1 MQCPT
6 PISIRDKSDA
16 NPLNKA
22 SKRLTVPCGKCG
34 NCRRARRNQW
44 AFRLQQELKDSEN
57 AYFIT
62 LTYSDERLP
71 QFVNNET
78 GEVKSNLRKEDLQK
92 FIKRLREQ
100 QYRQTNQRKFRYY
113 AVGEYGTETDR
124 AHYHFIG
131 FNIDRIIID
140 QLDKLWGHGHTHI
153 GSVNEG
159 SILYVAKY
167 HVNRNMGQKSEEGQI
182 SYYIQ
187 NKKTKQYHLHIEE
200 GTRQKEF
207 ATMSKRPAIGHGY
220 IKRNYNWH
228 IENMNSYVIQNGYKK
243 VIPRYYKDKIFT
255 DIEKETLKNK
265 TEKQMEEM
273 YEKQNEQAKRMGID
287 NVDKRIFD
295 NLMVEASRYKQKT
308 NKKNLF

>member
-16 NPLNKA
+16 NPYGKA
-22 SKRLTVPCGKCG
+22 SKRLTVPCGRCG

-78 GEVKSNLRKEDLQK
+78 GEVKSNLRKTDLQK

-100 QYRQTNQRKFRYY
+100 QYRQTKQRKFRYY

-153 GSVNEG
+153 GTVNEG

-167 HVNRNMGQKSEEGQI
+167 HVNRNMGQEEEKGQI
-182 SYYIQ
+182 GYYD
-187 NKKTKQYHLHIEE
+187 KKELKIEE
-200 GTRQKEF
+200 GIRQKEF

-243 VIPRYYKDKIFT
+243 AIPRYYKDKIFT
-255 DIEKETLKNK
+255 ELNKETLSNK
-265 TEKQMEEM
+265 TEKQLEEI
-273 YEKQNEQAKRMGID
+273 YDKQNEEAKRMGIHD
-287 NVDKRIFD
+287 VDRRIFD

>member
-1 MQCPT
+1 MKCPT

-16 NPLNKA
+16 NPKNKA

-71 QFVNNET
+71 EFIDYYS
-78 GEVKSNLRKEDLQK
+78 GEIKSNLVKEDLQK

-100 QYRQTNQRKFRYY
+100 QYRQTKERKFRYY

-124 AHYHFIG
+124 AHYHLIG
-131 FNIDRIIID
+131 FNIDRSIINR
-140 QLDKLWGHGHTHI
+140 LDHIWGHGHVHVGT
-153 GSVNEG
+153 VNEG

-167 HVNRNMGQKSEEGQI
+167 HVNRDMDADEDG
-182 SYYIQ
+182 
-187 NKKTKQYHLHIEE
+187 
-200 GTRQKEF
+200 RQKEF

-228 IENMNSYVIQNGYKK
+228 IDNMNSYIMQNGYKK
-243 VIPRYYKDKIFT
+243 AMPRYYKDKIFQ
-255 DIEKETLKNK
+255 DENKETIKHK
-265 TEKQMEEM
+265 TEKQIEEI
-273 YEKQNEQAKRMGID
+273 YEKQQEYARRMDISD
-287 NVDKRIFD
+287 
-295 NLMVEASRYKQKT
+295 VETHIRNSLIHQASRYKQKV

>member
-1 MQCPT
+1 MKCPT

-16 NPLNKA
+16 NPKGKA
-22 SKRLTVPCGKCG
+22 SKRITVPCGKCG

-71 QFVNNET
+71 QFVSNKT

-100 QYRQTNQRKFRYY
+100 QYRQTKQRKFRYY

-131 FNIDRIIID
+131 FNIDRDLI
-140 QLDKLWGHGHTHI
+140 DKLDSIWGHGHTHV
-153 GSVNEG
+153 GTVTEG

-167 HVNRNMGQKSEEGQI
+167 HVNRNMNKQEEVGQI
-182 SYYIQ
+182 GYYEKDELI
-187 NKKTKQYHLHIEE
+187 IEE
-200 GTRQKEF
+200 GIRQPEF

-220 IKRNYNWH
+220 IKRNYKWH
-228 IENMNSYVIQNGYKK
+228 IENLNSYVIQNGYKK
-243 VIPRYYKDKIFT
+243 AIPRYYKDKIFQ
-255 DIEKETLKNK
+255 DLDKEMLINK
-265 TEKQMEEM
+265 TEKQMEKL
-273 YEKQNEQAKRMGID
+273 YEKQQKYAERMGID
-287 NVDKRIFD
+287 DVDRRIFD
-295 NLMVEASRYKQKT
+295 NLMVESSRYKQKS

>member
-16 NPLNKA
+16 NPKGKA

-71 QFVNNET
+71 QFVNNKT
-78 GEVKSNLRKEDLQK
+78 GEVKSNLIKEDLQK
-92 FIKRLREQ
+92 FIKRLREKT
-100 QYRQTNQRKFRYY
+100 YRQTGQRKFRYY

-124 AHYHFIG
+124 AHYHLIG
-131 FNIDRIIID
+131 FNINRNILD
-140 QLDKLWGHGHTHI
+140 QLDDIWGHGHTHI
-153 GSVNEG
+153 GTVNEG

-167 HVNRNMGQKSEEGQI
+167 HVNRNMNNELEEGQI
-182 SYYIQ
+182 GYY
-187 NKKTKQYHLHIEE
+187 NKQEFIIEE
-200 GTRQKEF
+200 GTRQPEF

-228 IENMNSYVIQNGYKK
+228 VDNLNSYVIQNGYKK
-243 VIPRYYKDKIFT
+243 AIPRYYKDKIFQ
-255 DIEKETLKNK
+255 DLDKEMLTNK

-273 YEKQNEQAKRMGID
+273 YEKQNQQAERMGID
-287 NVDKRIFD
+287 DVDRRIFD
-295 NLMVEASRYKQKT
+295 NLMVEASRYKQKS

>member
-1 MQCPT
+1 MKCPT

-16 NPLNKA
+16 NPKDKA

-71 QFVNNET
+71 EFIDYYS
-78 GEVKSNLRKEDLQK
+78 GEIKSNLVKEDLQK

-100 QYRQTNQRKFRYY
+100 QYRQTKERKFRYY

-124 AHYHFIG
+124 AHYHLIG
-131 FNIDRIIID
+131 FNIDRSIINR
-140 QLDKLWGHGHTHI
+140 LDYIWGHGHVHVGT
-153 GSVNEG
+153 VNEG

-167 HVNRNMGQKSEEGQI
+167 HVNRDMDADEDG
-182 SYYIQ
+182 
-187 NKKTKQYHLHIEE
+187 
-200 GTRQKEF
+200 RQKEF

-228 IENMNSYVIQNGYKK
+228 IDNMNSYIMQNGYKK
-243 VIPRYYKDKIFT
+243 AMPRYYKDKIFQ
-255 DIEKETLKNK
+255 DENKETIKHK
-265 TEKQMEEM
+265 TEKQIEEI
-273 YEKQNEQAKRMGID
+273 YEKQQEYARRMDISDVETHIRNSLIHQARG
-287 NVDKRIFD
+287 
-295 NLMVEASRYKQKT
+295 YKQKV

>member
-1 MQCPT
+1 MRCPT
-6 PISIRDKSDA
+6 PISIKDKSDA
-16 NPLNKA
+16 NPKGKA
-22 SKRLTVPCGKCG
+22 SKRITVPCGKCG

-62 LTYSDERLP
+62 LTYNDERLP
-71 QFVNNET
+71 QFVSNET

-140 QLDKLWGHGHTHI
+140 KLNVIWGLGLHHVGT
-153 GSVNEG
+153 VTEG

-167 HVNRNMGQKSEEGQI
+167 HVNRNMRKEAEEGEI
-182 SYYIQ
+182 GYYEKDKLI
-187 NKKTKQYHLHIEE
+187 IEE
-200 GTRQKEF
+200 GIRQPEF

-220 IKRNYNWH
+220 IKRNYHWH
-228 IENMNSYVIQNGYKK
+228 IDNLNSYVIQNGYKK
-243 VIPRYYKDKIFT
+243 AIPRYYKDKIFQ
-255 DIEKETLKNK
+255 DLDKEALTNK

-273 YEKQNEQAKRMGID
+273 YEKQKQQAERMGID
-287 NVDKRIFD
+287 DVERRIFD

>member
-1 MQCPT
+1 MRCPT
-6 PISIRDKSDA
+6 PISIKDKSDA
-16 NPLNKA
+16 NPKGKA
-22 SKRLTVPCGKCG
+22 SKRITVPCGKCG

-71 QFVNNET
+71 QFVNKQTN
-78 GEVKSNLRKEDLQK
+78 EVKSNLRKEDLQK

-131 FNIDRIIID
+131 FNIDRDIID
-140 QLDKLWGHGHTHI
+140 RLRDIWGFGHHHVGT
-153 GSVNEG
+153 VNEG

-167 HVNRNMGQKSEEGQI
+167 HVNRNMNQEPEEGQI
-182 SYYIQ
+182 GYYEYQ
-187 NKKTKQYHLHIEE
+187 KEELKIEE
-200 GTRQKEF
+200 GIRQPEF
-207 ATMSKRPAIGHGY
+207 ATMSKRPAIGYGY

-228 IENMNSYVIQNGYKK
+228 VDNMNSYVIQNGYKK
-243 VIPRYYKDKIFT
+243 AIPRYYKDKIFQ
-255 DIEKETLKNK
+255 DINKEMLINK
-265 TEKQMEEM
+265 TEKQMEKL
-273 YEKQNEQAKRMGID
+273 YEKQQEQAERMGID
-287 NVDKRIFD
+287 DPDRRIFD
-295 NLMVEASRYKQKT
+295 NLMVEASRYKQKS